1 MQSSTEV
8 ATYIDSLGLTPEETT
23 QLATILAK
31 AGDKASAPF
40 KTAADERMMR
50 ADYTKKTQEL
60 AKERERLQA
69 TQTDLTKQLGEL
81 NKKLEKGQVTEA
93 TYRAKLEA
101 INREWGEAVFDLK
114 ELEAAPNPNPAAD
127 PQRAP
132 AFDPAPFEN
141 RLRQAETNYAVA
153 PEIAGIMMDL
163 RAEYEDVFGTSKGF
177 SAEKL
182 LKFSRENK
190 VPLRGERDPETGQL
204 IGAAGAFEKLFKV
217 PEKRHEILV
226 KTITDK
232 AKADAQAEM
241 QQNLDRQLAGNATG
255 DRNPNSW
262 STGSH
267 LLSGGF
273 KQNQA
278 DRITATAKENG
289 REVTPPSE
297 GRTAA
302 QNELGG
308 GGAAFARAY
317 LERRA
322 KGISFGQ
329 EGKAA

>member
-1 MQSSTEV
+1 MNELD
-8 ATYIDSLGLTPEETT
+8 AYLDSLGLEGEDRTA
-23 QLATILAK
+23 LAAILMK
-31 AGDKASAPF
+31 NEKY
-40 KTAADERMMR
+40 KTGAVTAHRERLAH
-50 ADYTKKTQEL
+50 ADYTKKTMEL
-60 AKERERLQA
+60 ATERQRLQA
-69 TQTDLTKQLGEL
+69 TQTDLTKQLGDL

-114 ELEAAPNPNPAAD
+114 ELES
-127 PQRAP
+127 AP
-132 AFDPAPFEN
+132 ATSSTPATATSTFDPTPLEN

-163 RAEYEDVFGTSKGF
+163 RSEYEDVFGTTKGF

-262 STGSH
+262 NTGSH

-289 REVTPPSE
+289 RDVTPPSE

-329 EGKAA
+329 DGKAA

>member
-1 MQSSTEV
+1 MKLSE
-8 ATYIDSLGLTPEETT
+8 YLDSLGLAPEETT

-31 AGDKASAPF
+31 AKDKAEAPF
-40 KTAADERMMR
+40 TLAADERMMR

-60 AKERERLQA
+60 AAERTRIAQQQA
-69 TQTDLTKQLGEL
+69 DLTKQLGEL
-81 NKKLEKGQVTEA
+81 NKQLETGSVTA
-93 TYRAKLEA
+93 AKYRAKLEA
-101 INREWGEAVFDLK
+101 INREWGEAVLDLK
-114 ELEAAPNPNPAAD
+114 DLDALPNPETVTKVTPAAGI
-127 PQRAP
+127 
-132 AFDPAPFEN
+132 DPALMA
-141 RLRQAETNYAVA
+141 RLEQAERNYGVA
-153 PEIAGIMMDL
+153 PEISGIMMDL
-163 RAEYEDVFGTSKGF
+163 RSEYEDVFGTTKGF

-190 VPLRGERDPETGQL
+190 VPLRGERDPETGHL

-262 STGSH
+262 NTGSH

-278 DRITATAKENG
+278 ERITATAKENG

-297 GRTAA
+297 SRSAA

>member
-1 MQSSTEV
+1 MPTELDE
-8 ATYIDSLGLTPEETT
+8 YLDSLGLDGDDRTA
-23 QLATILAK
+23 LSTILTK
-31 AGDKASAPF
+31 KPEYQ
-40 KTAADERMMR
+40 TAAVTAHRERLTR

-60 AKERERLQA
+60 ATERTRLQA
-69 TQTDLTKQLGEL
+69 TQTDLNSQLVNLNKQLET
-81 NKKLEKGQVTEA
+81 GQVTA
-93 TYRAKLEA
+93 AKYRAKLEA
-101 INREWGEAVFDLK
+101 INREWGEAVIDMKDLDTLPIVETTK
-114 ELEAAPNPNPAAD
+114 TTPA
-127 PQRAP
+127 
-132 AFDPAPFEN
+132 AFDPTPFET

-153 PEIAGIMMDL
+153 PEISGIMMDL
-163 RAEYEDVFGTSKGF
+163 RSEYEDVFGTAKGF

-182 LKFSRENK
+182 LKYSRENK
-190 VPLRGERDPETGQL
+190 VPLRGERDPDTGVL

-226 KTITDK
+226 KTITEKAEKDANDK
-232 AKADAQAEM
+232 M
-241 QQNLDRQLAGNATG
+241 QQRLDQQLAGNATG

-262 STGSH
+262 NTGSH

-289 REVTPPSE
+289 REITPPSE
-297 GRTAA
+297 GRSAA
-302 QNELGG
+302 QAELGG

-329 EGKAA
+329 DGKAA